1 MTDLNAPGQPA
12 LGELVSQRWLPLA
25 GVWCL
30 YAAFGLNIA
39 SLAPLVSVIESDL
52 SIRHAQM
59 GTILGAWQLVYI
71 GAAIPCGI
79 LLDRIGGRSALVLGG
94 ILMAAS
100 AMARSYADDYWE
112 FVVAVGLFGLGGP
125 IISVGAPKI
134 VSAWFRGR
142 ERGLAMGIY
151 ITGPGIGTIV
161 CLTLTNAVLMP
172 WADQDWRL
180 VLRVWGSITLLATVL
195 WFALSTVA
203 GRAPVE
209 VTKQR
214 VRGAGVVEL
223 LAQPGVR
230 LLMMMGIGVLMITH
244 GLGNWLPELLRAEG
258 MTPDQAGYFA
268 AIPVSLGILGALVI
282 PRLATPQSRYHV
294 LRGLF
299 LSVTVGCVCYATVG
313 PGIGL
318 FPGLIL
324 HGIASSSMMAV
335 LILTMVELPGVG
347 EHRAGTAT
355 GLLFS
360 AAEIGG
366 VAGPVVLGIL
376 YDVTAGFGAGLGL
389 FAGVGCALFLSVALL
404 SHRVKQSP

>member
-1 MTDLNAPGQPA
+1 
-12 LGELVSQRWLPLA
+12 
-25 GVWCL
+25 
-30 YAAFGLNIA
+30 
-39 SLAPLVSVIESDL
+39 
-52 SIRHAQM
+52 
-59 GTILGAWQLVYI
+59 
-71 GAAIPCGI
+71 
-79 LLDRIGGRSALVLGG
+79 
-94 ILMAAS
+94 
-100 AMARSYADDYWE
+100 
-112 FVVAVGLFGLGGP
+112 
-125 IISVGAPKI
+125 
-134 VSAWFRGR
+134 
-142 ERGLAMGIY
+142 MGIY

-161 CLTLTNAVLMP
+161 CFTLTNAVLMP

-180 VLRVWGSITLLATVL
+180 VLRVWGSITLVATVF
-195 WFALSTVA
+195 WFVLITMA

-209 VTKQR
+209 VIKQR

-244 GLGNWLPELLRAEG
+244 GLGNWLPELLRAGG

-282 PRLATPQSRYHV
+282 PRLATPQYRYHV

-299 LSVTVGCVCYATVG
+299 LSIAVGCVCYATMG

-324 HGIASSSMMAV
+324 HGIASSSMMTV

-347 EHRAGTAT
+347 ERRAGTAT
-355 GLLFS
+355 GLFFS

-389 FAGVGCALFLSVALL
+389 FAGVGCALFLSVTLL